1 MNLTLRLYVNI
12 CFLYDSSITM
22 IRIFYC
28 LFIVLCLGSIFVC
41 SRQFTDSYIIPKWY
55 FVLFMSL
62 VVSVY
67 EATRI
72 LFSKKIRT
80 AILIQGTIIVVSC
93 FLQAMLGVVQFF
105 GLFQASTAFKVTGSF
120 DNPAGFAAC
129 LCAGFPFDRIL
140 IVG

>member
-120 DNPAGFAAC
+120 SILPSKDNE
-129 LCAGFPFDRIL
+129 
-140 IVG
+140 